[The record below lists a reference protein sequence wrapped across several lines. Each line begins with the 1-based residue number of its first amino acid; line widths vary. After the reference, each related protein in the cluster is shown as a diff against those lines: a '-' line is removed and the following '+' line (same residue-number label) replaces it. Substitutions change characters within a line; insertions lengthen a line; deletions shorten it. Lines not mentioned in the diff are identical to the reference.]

1 MSQSRGNEMRVSGR
15 IRMVCPIVLMSL
27 LRLGNGINWDMDM
40 RLMDESYQLILKKSI
55 DLGPR
60 WRHR

>member
-40 RLMDESYQLILKKSI
+40 RLMDESYQLILKKEY
-55 DLGPR
+55 
-60 WRHR
+60 